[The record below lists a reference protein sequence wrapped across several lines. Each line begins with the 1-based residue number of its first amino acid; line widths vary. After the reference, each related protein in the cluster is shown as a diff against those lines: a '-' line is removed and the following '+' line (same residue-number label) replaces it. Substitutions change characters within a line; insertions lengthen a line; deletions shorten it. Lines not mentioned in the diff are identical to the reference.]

1 MITAHTRNLTNL
13 GCSRVTPLDRDSRL
27 TNSLSTSTLLYSDAS
42 TLSFWYL
49 NNLKY
54 AYPATPVP
62 NPKDI
67 NTVSHIVGWNNSH
80 PTIIIPSVTMIGKIN
95 PSPTDALTNN
105 ALCVV

>member
-1 MITAHTRNLTNL
+1 MIIAHTRNLTTL

-27 TNSLSTSTLLYSDAS
+27 TNTLSTSTPLYSDAS

-54 AYPATPVP
+54 AYHATPVP

-67 NTVSHIVGWNNSH
+67 NSVGH
-80 PTIIIPSVTMIGKIN
+80 TAG
-95 PSPTDALTNN
+95 
-105 ALCVV
+105 